1 MLNLCCGESVLEISV
16 EIPAPASAAWKLLT
30 DTSRWTQ
37 WGPSISRV
45 ESVEQQI
52 GPGSTGRV
60 QTIIGVWLPFRV
72 TEFVAG
78 KQWGWEVAGIPATG
92 HRVESL
98 GPDRCRVVFEV
109 PLLAAPYLAVCKLA
123 AGRIRR
129 ILEQEQLQ
137 Q

>member
-1 MLNLCCGESVLEISV
+1 METSV
-16 EIPAPASAAWKLLT
+16 EIPAPAEAAWRLLT
-30 DTSRWTQ
+30 DTSQWPQ
-37 WGPSISRV
+37 WGPSLSRV
-45 ESVEQQI
+45 ESAERYI

-78 KQWGWEVAGIPATG
+78 QRWSWEVAGIPATG

-109 PLLAAPYLAVCKLA
+109 PLPAAPYLAVCRLA
-123 AGRIRR
+123 AQRIRK
-129 ILEQEQLQ
+129 ILEQEQPHQ
-137 Q
+137 

>member
-1 MLNLCCGESVLEISV
+1 MREASV
-16 EIPAPASAAWKLLT
+16 EILAPASAAWKLLT
-30 DTSRWTQ
+30 DTTRWTE

-45 ESVEQQI
+45 ESAEQYI

-72 TEFVAG
+72 TEVVAG
-78 KQWGWEVAGIPATG
+78 QRWGWEVAGIPATG

-98 GPDRCRVVFEV
+98 GPDRCRVSFEV
-109 PLLAAPYLAVCKLA
+109 PLLAVPYLAVCKLA
-123 AGRIRR
+123 AQRIRN

>member
-1 MLNLCCGESVLEISV
+1 MLETSV
-16 EIPAPASAAWKLLT
+16 EILAPASAAWKLLT
-30 DTSRWTQ
+30 DTSRWPQ

-45 ESVEQQI
+45 ESAEQYI

-78 KQWGWEVAGIPATG
+78 QRWYWEVAGIPATG

-98 GPDRCRVVFEV
+98 GFDRCRVVFEV
-109 PLLAAPYLAVCKLA
+109 SLLAAPYLAVCRLA
-123 AGRIRR
+123 LQRIRS
-129 ILEQEQLQ
+129 ILEQEQLYQ
-137 Q
+137 